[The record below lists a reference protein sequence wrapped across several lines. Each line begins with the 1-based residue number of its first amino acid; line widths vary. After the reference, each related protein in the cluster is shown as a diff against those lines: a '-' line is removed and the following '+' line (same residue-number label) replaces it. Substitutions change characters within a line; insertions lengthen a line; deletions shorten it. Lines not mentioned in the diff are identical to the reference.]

1 MSSLGKYII
10 NLGMIL
16 YNWVNSQGNPSQ
28 CGQGSFCEN

>member
-28 CGQGSFCEN
+28 GQGSFCEN